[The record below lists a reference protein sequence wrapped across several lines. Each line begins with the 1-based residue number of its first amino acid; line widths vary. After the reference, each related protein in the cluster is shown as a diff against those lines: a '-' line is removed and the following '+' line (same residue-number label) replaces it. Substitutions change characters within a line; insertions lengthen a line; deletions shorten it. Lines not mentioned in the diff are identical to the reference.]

1 MHSIQLS
8 LDKKLYKSIRSK
20 YSSGLVNNTKAKKS
34 RSRKLCA
41 QQSSDPGE
49 FMNRLLII
57 AILMLSTAPL
67 YAQGQQQNVAKL
79 KEDARNAVDIIGAD
93 RGKTQS
99 YCQIVD
105 LLGRQLGRADQE
117 KNKKQTKA
125 LSQRVDQLQKKLG
138 PEFVVLENI
147 LTDIDLK
154 SPDGRKI
161 ALIIQSLNQSCPE

>member
-1 MHSIQLS
+1 MRAS
-8 LDKKLYKSIRSK
+8 LGNSK
-20 YSSGLVNNTKAKKS
+20 AMRGDYQRLAAA
-34 RSRKLCA
+34 RKRTFNA
-41 QQSSDPGE
+41 V
-49 FMNRLLII
+49 RLLMRTRHVDGLLIA
-57 AILMLSTAPL
+57 AILLISTASL

-125 LSQRVDQLQKKLG
+125 LSQRVGQS
-138 PEFVVLENI
+138 I
-147 LTDIDLK
+147 LASGTWRSTVCWEICTRRHFAGRR
-154 SPDGRKI
+154 PDTAIRRASSRVG
-161 ALIIQSLNQSCPE
+161 SLAARNTLLNNR